1 MYEIRQEQRKR
12 MREHKFFYHFILAI
26 GIFVYSQ
33 GCQLMPGN
41 AGYASTA
48 IFLGIIM
55 HHASVEKLFKRIFKF
70 DAHNN
75 AKIVMLLSL
84 FIIAVASYFIEL
96 GFIPYVLL
104 DLICIILFTVTA
116 LIYQK
121 LKKRQE

>member
-33 GCQLMPGN
+33 GCQLMPEN

-48 IFLGIIM
+48 AFLGIVM
-55 HHASVEKLFKRIFKF
+55 HHASFDKLFERIFKF
-70 DAHNN
+70 SAHKNVRI
-75 AKIVMLLSL
+75 AMIVTL

-96 GFIPYVLL
+96 GYIPYVLL
-104 DLICIILFTVTA
+104 DLGCIILFTAVA
-116 LIYQK
+116 LIYSK
-121 LKKRQE
+121 LKK